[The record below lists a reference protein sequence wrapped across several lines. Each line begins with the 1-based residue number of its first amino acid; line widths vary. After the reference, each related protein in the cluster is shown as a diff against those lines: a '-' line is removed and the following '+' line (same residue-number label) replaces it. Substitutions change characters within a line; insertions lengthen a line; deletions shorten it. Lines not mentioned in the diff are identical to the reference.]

1 MSTIQELKNN
11 LLDEGYCFGNI
22 FDFLSS
28 EEIKSLNEYRKDL
41 RHKVDTRKEDYFV
54 CRHNYQPPNGLPQD
68 YNAKIPLSEVK
79 EREDYCREN
88 NLLVW
93 QEWFEGTPP
102 VNDLEFVDVPFEIF
116 LNLVKR
122 IYPEYRYDEEDYHI
136 AKGDISLFEDGHF
149 ICKHHDGKNPGRIC
163 VILAYLTDESE
174 YNDAGGELVLKA
186 NSGIDVEVKPFFG
199 TFCIL
204 DFTKNNIEHSVNPV
218 KNGFK
223 RLCYIN
229 FITLKELN
237 KII

>member
-11 LLDEGYCFGNI
+11 LIEEGYCVGSI
-22 FDFLSS
+22 FDFFSPDDL
-28 EEIKSLNEYRKDL
+28 KSLNEYRKDL
-41 RHKVDTRKEDYFV
+41 RDKVETKKEDYFI

-68 YNAKIPLSEVK
+68 YNSKIPLSEVK

-93 QEWFEGTPP
+93 QEWFEASPP
-102 VNDLEFVDVPFEIF
+102 VHDLQFVDIPFSISLDF
-116 LNLVKR
+116 VKR
-122 IYPEYRYDEEDYHI
+122 IYPEYNYDFRYYHI
-136 AKGDISLFEDGHF
+136 NKGDISLFEDGHF
-149 ICKHHDGKNPGRIC
+149 ICKHHDGKNEGRIC
-163 VILAYLTDESE
+163 AILIYLTDENE
-174 YNDAGGELVLKA
+174 YNNSGGELILKA
-186 NSGIDVEVKPFFG
+186 NSGKEIEVKPIFG
-199 TFCIL
+199 TFCLL

-237 KII
+237 KLI